1 MDKTEVHAF
10 MYKLYILISISLAS
24 KLGVGIYD
32 PHKGLWFFRDEI
44 TNIRKPAK
52 LVF

>member
-1 MDKTEVHAF
+1 
-10 MYKLYILISISLAS
+10 MYKPYILISTSLAS

-32 PHKGLWFFRDEI
+32 PHERLWFFRDEI

-52 LVF
+52 PVFYTI